1 MSKDLVN
8 NTESNE
14 IKTVQ
19 EAAILLREA
28 IQAVESF
35 GLVRTQDGSVVTG
48 ALASEHGVVLV
59 RGDVL

>member
-28 IQAVESF
+28 IQAAESF

-48 ALASEHGVVLV
+48 ALASEYGVVLV

>member
-28 IQAVESF
+28 IQAAEEF
-35 GLVRTQDGSVVTG
+35 GLVRTEDGQVITG
-48 ALASEHGVVLV
+48 AQLSEHGVILV
-59 RGDVL
+59 KE